1 MIIHVCHGLKRWG
14 VIFWRTYCMNDLR
27 YFLRRKQASD
37 RVITRFSYEYAR
49 RDRTVVIVVSS
60 VEFNNKPRSYSGTG
74 PEPNLSTHHSAFTRF
89 VVRVEGHQRQLYEE
103 ARVLQISEASRWSR
117 RLQGTIEQ
125 WRLASSS
132 LWFLLYSSA
141 KARVHANFLQFF
153 FIVAV
158 LILPDH
164 LLLNTAP
171 NIGPLISC

>member
-74 PEPNLSTHHSAFTRF
+74 PEPNLSTR
-89 VVRVEGHQRQLYEE
+89 
-103 ARVLQISEASRWSR
+103 
-117 RLQGTIEQ
+117 
-125 WRLASSS
+125 SS
-132 LWFLLYSSA
+132 LGLHAVRRPGWRAPTTAVRGSTCFANLGSVEVIASTAGDDRTMTSCFKLALVFALLVGKGKGS
-141 KARVHANFLQFF
+141 RQFPS
-153 FIVAV
+153 
-158 LILPDH
+158 ILFYRSGSYTSRSPIIEH
-164 LLLNTAP
+164 CP
-171 NIGPLISC
+171 